1 MPINKMTDEQAYSLA
16 AASDL
21 LREYGYESVA
31 DVVGRIS
38 EQEQVIQY
46 GSGNVRRVPFP
57 VVEFDRLVDAA
68 KQLVDSTGGD
78 TAIKRAVL
86 DLVCSFRPGERS
98 KVAVDKRDACH

>member
-1 MPINKMTDEQAYSLA
+1 MTNKMSDEQVFSLA

-38 EQEQVIQY
+38 EQEQIIHF
-46 GSGNVRRVPFP
+46 GSGPAVRHPFL
-57 VVEFDRLVDAA
+57 VLEFDRLVDAG

-98 KVAVDKRDACH
+98 KVAEYLDQ